1 MKTQRGFK
9 TELDLNNKQRTACLR
24 HAGAARFAYNFGL
37 RRKAEA
43 YQAGEKVPS
52 AIDLHRE
59 LNRLKQTD
67 YPWLYETSKCAPQEA
82 LRDLDRA
89 FAHFFRRVAL
99 KKAGQLTG
107 KVGYP
112 RFKSRKRGIGSFRL
126 TGAIKV
132 FPRHIQLPRLGKLR
146 LKERDYL
153 PVGAHVLSAT
163 VSERA
168 GQWFVSVRVVIEAPD
183 PTPATGP
190 ALGVD
195 LGIKTLATCSDG
207 RTFANPKAL
216 DQAQQAL
223 RRAQRS
229 LARRQQGG
237 SNRDKARRRVAR
249 LHARVANIR
258 SDAVHQATAR
268 IVARTKPDAE
278 RPAVIVLEDLNVQG
292 MVKNR
297 HLARA
302 LSDVGMGEFRRQTTY
317 KSAWAGERL
326 LIAPRFYASS
336 KRCSVCHHRKE
347 TLLLSERTYVCEAC
361 GSVQD
366 RDLNAACN
374 LAQLATAS
382 SAGRYACGE
391 SACLRSQV
399 SPGLQAVLVEA
410 GTERQMSFA
419 TNG

>member
-1 MKTQRGFK
+1 MRTQRGFR

-43 YQAGEKVPS
+43 YQAGEKAPS

-89 FAHFFRRVAL
+89 FANFFRRVAL
-99 KKAGQLTG
+99 KKADQLTG

-153 PVGAHVLSAT
+153 PVGTHVLSAT

-168 GQWFVSVRVVIEAPD
+168 GRWFVSVQVVIETPD

-207 RTFANPKAL
+207 RTFATPKHWS
-216 DQAQQAL
+216 
-223 RRAQRS
+223 RRSRPCDVPSGRLPDA
-229 LARRQQGG
+229 
-237 SNRDKARRRVAR
+237 NRAGAIVTRRVAGWR
-249 LHARVANIR
+249 GSMRAWPTFDK
-258 SDAVHQATAR
+258 DAVHQATAR

-326 LIAPRFYASS
+326 LIAPLFYASS
-336 KRCSVCHHRKE
+336 KHCSACHHLKE
-347 TLLLSERTYVCEAC
+347 TLLLSERTYVCEVC
-361 GSVQD
+361 GWVQD

-391 SACLRSQV
+391 SV

>member
-1 MKTQRGFK
+1 MCPMRTQRGFK

-67 YPWLYETSKCAPQEA
+67 YPWLYEHVQVRAAGGAARSRWR
-82 LRDLDRA
+82 LR
-89 FAHFFRRVAL
+89 HFFRHVAL

-132 FPRHIQLPRLGKLR
+132 FPRHVQLPRLGKLR

-168 GQWFVSVRVVIEAPD
+168 GRWFVSVRVVVELPD
-183 PTPATGP
+183 PPPATGT
-190 ALGVD
+190 ALGVN

-216 DQAQQAL
+216 DQAQPAL
-223 RRAQRS
+223 RRAQRW
-229 LARRQQGG
+229 LARRQLGG
-237 SNRDKARRRVAR
+237 RMVTRRVAR
-249 LHARVANIR
+249 WRGSMHTWLTYAAMLY
-258 SDAVHQATAR
+258 T
-268 IVARTKPDAE
+268 
-278 RPAVIVLEDLNVQG
+278 
-292 MVKNR
+292 
-297 HLARA
+297 
-302 LSDVGMGEFRRQTTY
+302 RQP
-317 KSAWAGERL
+317 L
-326 LIAPRFYASS
+326 
-336 KRCSVCHHRKE
+336 
-347 TLLLSERTYVCEAC
+347 
-361 GSVQD
+361 GSW
-366 RDLNAACN
+366 RDP
-374 LAQLATAS
+374 
-382 SAGRYACGE
+382 
-391 SACLRSQV
+391 
-399 SPGLQAVLVEA
+399 SPTPSGQP
-410 GTERQMSFA
+410 
-419 TNG
+419 